1 MKSAS
6 ETIVF
11 VLDSNV
17 VYQRVIAQYLQVAG
31 IRSVIVFSDPDKM
44 YHSLKLSPD
53 ILITEYLF
61 EKNAL
66 RGRQILSKVK
76 EISPSTDIY
85 FHTALR
91 DVDTAVNAIHSG
103 ALDYIVKSSSAL
115 DELVRKIIKRLQ
127 RRDSLSKSKKS
138 LRKLI
143 GYLGLFILALGGM
156 ILVYSLV

>member
-6 ETIVF
+6 DAIVF

-17 VYQRVIAQYLQVAG
+17 VYQRVTAQYLQVAG

-44 YHSLKLSPD
+44 YHSLKLYPD
-53 ILITEYLF
+53 VLITEYLF
-61 EKNAL
+61 NKNAI
-66 RGRQILSKVK
+66 RGQQILSKVR

-85 FHTALR
+85 FHTGLR
-91 DVDTAVNAIHSG
+91 DVDTAVDAIHSG
-103 ALDYIVKSSSAL
+103 AMDYIVKSSSAL

-127 RRDSLSKSKKS
+127 HRDSLNRSKKS

-143 GYLGLFILALGGM
+143 GYLGLVILAVGGM
-156 ILVYSLV
+156 ILVYSLL